1 MLLVGIGLGLRHA
14 LDADHVV
21 VLSTLL
27 ERERSAWRAARI
39 AASWG
44 AGHTA
49 AFLGLGLIVVH
60 FGVQLPELFEQL
72 AELLVAL
79 MLLYLG
85 VRQLR
90 WPQQAPRP
98 SSAAAAVGRPL
109 LIGVVHGFA
118 GSAGIALMAASTMPS
133 RLLASA
139 YLTLF
144 GLGTISGM
152 ILLAVLLSRAL
163 AWSERWRG
171 HLGGG
176 HLGGAV
182 ATAAAWLSVGLG
194 LILLFSLAIGGD
206 S

>member
-21 VLSTLL
+21 VVSTLL

-49 AFLGLGLIVVH
+49 AFLGLGLLIVH

-85 VRQLR
+85 VGHLRRPERQE
-90 WPQQAPRP
+90 PPRP
-98 SSAAAAVGRPL
+98 LSAAVAVGRPL
-109 LIGVVHGFA
+109 LVGVVHGFA
-118 GSAGIALMAASTMPS
+118 GSAGIALMVASTMSS

-139 YLTLF
+139 YLVLF
-144 GLGTISGM
+144 GLGTITGM
-152 ILLAVLLSRAL
+152 ILLTVLLSRAL
-163 AWSERWRG
+163 AWSEQWRG
-171 HLGGG
+171 Q
-176 HLGGAV
+176 LGGAV
-182 ATAAAWLSVGLG
+182 ASAAAWLSVGLG
-194 LILLFSLAIGGD
+194 LVILVSLAIGGD